1 MTGIE
6 LIEKLMLVVSY
17 NYQIDERNEC
27 YISIYHVLSLL
38 VKNIYSGIQEESWL
52 LKEKKFTSIFIEK
65 DARYK

>member
-38 VKNIYSGIQEESWL
+38 VKNIYSGIQEES
-52 LKEKKFTSIFIEK
+52 
-65 DARYK
+65 